1 MAVALVNADGV
12 IIAVNEG
19 WRGFARA
26 NEAESPEHFVG
37 SNYLGE
43 CDRAGDNGA
52 ESARDA
58 ATAIRAV
65 LAGQPEVFLEYPC
78 HSPVEERWFQ
88 LRVSR
93 LNHDGA
99 VYAVVAHHN
108 ITQRILAERERE
120 ALLVNTRQTADRQQL
135 LIRELHHRVRNTL
148 ATVQALLGATA
159 RSTKSVDQFYR
170 SFSGRI
176 ASLGKMHTM
185 LTEDYWQ
192 TASLKEML
200 TLELLPYD
208 CGTGQRAT
216 LEGPPV
222 DLSADLAI
230 PTGMALHELTTNAAK
245 FGALSVPT
253 GRVRV
258 VWDIVHQNGT
268 RKLELEWKE
277 RGGPPVDGEKSP
289 GFGSTLLRKVLAA
302 QCGAEVEYNLDE
314 AGLRFRMRA
323 PLVEHRLVPEY

>member
-1 MAVALVNADGV
+1 MAVALVNADGM

-19 WRGFARA
+19 WREFARA
-26 NEAESPEHFVG
+26 NNAHSPDHYVG
-37 SNYLGE
+37 SNYLDE
-43 CDRAGDNGA
+43 CDRAAVGGA
-52 ESARDA
+52 DSARDA
-58 ATAIRAV
+58 ARAIRAV
-65 LAGQPEVFLEYPC
+65 LAGQPEFFLEYPC
-78 HSPVEERWFQ
+78 PSPVEERWFQ

-99 VYAVVAHHN
+99 IYAVVAHHN
-108 ITQRILAERERE
+108 ITQRVFAERERE
-120 ALLVNTRQTADRQQL
+120 SLLVRAGQTADRQQL

-208 CGTGQRAT
+208 RGTGQRAT

-222 DLSADLAI
+222 ELSADLAI

-245 FGALSVPT
+245 FGALSIPT

-258 VWDIVHQNGT
+258 AWDIVHQDGR
-268 RKLELEWKE
+268 RKLVLEWRE
-277 RGGPPVDGEKSP
+277 RGGPPVGGENAP
-289 GFGSTLLRKVLAA
+289 GFGSTLLRKVLAT
-302 QCGAEVEYNLDE
+302 QCEAEVDYELAE
-314 AGLRFRMRA
+314 SGVRFRMSA
-323 PLVEHRLVPEY
+323 PLVERRLVPEY